1 MDTPQLLELLADG
14 PVIAAV
20 KDDDGLKRALRSEA
34 PVLFLLY
41 GDILTIRDTVAQVRE
56 AGKRVFVHLDLVEG
70 LSTREISV
78 DFIARSTAADGVIST
93 KAALTRRAR
102 ELGLVAIQ
110 RIFLLDSMA
119 LKNLERHV
127 SNETAD
133 LVEAHHRRRPDL
145 RQGGRH
151 RGPGGRSGGGVLHQP
166 RCVEYVGP
174 GQAHMDVSG
183 DWRVKQRQPFAGA
196 GLFCSFFV

>member
-70 LSTREISV
+70 LS
-78 DFIARSTAADGVIST
+78 
-93 KAALTRRAR
+93 
-102 ELGLVAIQ
+102 
-110 RIFLLDSMA
+110 
-119 LKNLERHV
+119 
-127 SNETAD
+127 
-133 LVEAHHRRRPDL
+133 P
-145 RQGGRH
+145 
-151 RGPGGRSGGGVLHQP
+151 RG
-166 RCVEYVGP
+166 E
-174 GQAHMDVSG
+174 
-183 DWRVKQRQPFAGA
+183 
-196 GLFCSFFV
+196 